1 MSCRTSILRMVRNFM
16 VSLIRT
22 SLVNKGFNM
31 NNIVYLRETA
41 VEDMRDKNTKKLRCR
56 YFKEMLKADIS

>member
-1 MSCRTSILRMVRNFM
+1 MHGYGINVLQNLYQLRMVRDFM

-41 VEDMRDKNTKKLRCR
+41 VEDMRDKNKKVTMQI
-56 YFKEMLKADIS
+56 F